1 MSGLAPVGRP
11 AYLSVMSD
19 EMAMLRDA
27 HRAYLKAAPKL
38 REFYA
43 RVIDSLTDMLAEGR
57 TFADPLPGKGRV
69 RD

>member
-1 MSGLAPVGRP
+1 
-11 AYLSVMSD
+11 MSD